1 VKRVLVA
8 LVALAAGYALYVASG
23 LPSPAGIR
31 TLATTNPGTTALMR
45 QRDEEGRRAGRP
57 PRRRAQA
64 WVPLHRVSR
73 HLIRAVLASEDQR
86 FFGHDGVD
94 WEAIQKSIDED
105 RKKGRFARGGS
116 TITQQLAKN
125 LFFST
130 HKTATRKLRELV
142 VARWM
147 EQELTKRRI
156 LELYLNVIE
165 WGDGIYGCEA
175 AARHWFGK
183 SAADLDEEEAAGLAA
198 MIPNPRRINPKV
210 DAVRFARARRR
221 VLWLMAGAAAGH
233 AGRLGTEPPEEV
245 EPEEEEEPAPAP
257 RPERTVEPVPTPE
270 PERSVEPTP
279 TPEPLDTP
287 GSGTERTRPATPP
300 TGNETT
306 GENRL

>member
-1 VKRVLVA
+1 MKRVLLA
-8 LVALAAGYALYVASG
+8 LLALAAACAVYVAVG
-23 LPSPAGIR
+23 LPSSAEVR
-31 TLATTNPGTTALMR
+31 ALADTNPGTTALMR
-45 QRDEEGRRAGRP
+45 QRDEEARRAGRP

-64 WVPLHRVSR
+64 WVPLSRMSR

-94 WEAIQKSIDED
+94 WEAVQKSIDED
-105 RKKGRFARGGS
+105 RKKGRFVRGGS

-130 HKTATRKLRELV
+130 RKTPTRKLRELV

-175 AARHWFGK
+175 AARRWFGK
-183 SAADLDEEEAAGLAA
+183 PAADLDEEEAAGLAA
-198 MIPNPRRINPKV
+198 MIPNPRRINPKE
-210 DAVRFARARRR
+210 DAARFARARRR
-221 VLWLMAGAAAGH
+221 VLWLMASAAAGP
-233 AGRLGTEPPEEV
+233 ASRMGTEPPEEV
-245 EPEEEEEPAPAP
+245 VPEEEEAPAP
-257 RPERTVEPVPTPE
+257 TPEPERTVEP
-270 PERSVEPTP
+270 ERS
-279 TPEPLDTP
+279 PEPLDTP
-287 GSGTERTRPATPP
+287 GTGTGATRPATPP

-306 GENRL
+306 DENRL